1 MFDLG
6 RDPGELTDLID
17 SRPEEARA
25 LGAELADWRGRTLPL
40 AAPVASEQ
48 QPDPETL
55 QKLKSLGYVN

>member
-1 MFDLG
+1 M
-6 RDPGELTDLID
+6 TDLID

-40 AAPVASEQ
+40 GAPVASEQ
-48 QPDPETL
+48 EQEPDPETL